1 MFTIRV
7 LGGRGGDDGGVRI
20 GDSYSVWFKYW
31 YLGSIGWC
39 IVHIAYNRT
48 VDIIGGC
55 SRLVKICQNL
65 PCNRLDLPGHNPMIM
80 DSPHDAPMLK

>member
-1 MFTIRV
+1 MPAIRV
-7 LGGRGGDDGGVRI
+7 LGGGGGDDGGVRI

-39 IVHIAYNRT
+39 IIHIAYYRA

-55 SRLVKICQNL
+55 SRVVVIRQNL
-65 PCNRLDLPGHNPMIM
+65 SCNRLHLPRHNPMIM
-80 DSPHDAPMLK
+80 DSPYYTSVLK